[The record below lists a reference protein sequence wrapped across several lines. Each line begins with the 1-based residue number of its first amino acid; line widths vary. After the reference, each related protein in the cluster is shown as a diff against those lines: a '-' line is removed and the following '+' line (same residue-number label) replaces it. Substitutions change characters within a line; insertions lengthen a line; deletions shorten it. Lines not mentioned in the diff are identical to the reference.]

1 MCLCNNNEPDFPH
14 NTIISSPIIARR
26 KQWKELWRKLLLKI
40 SLAQIRLI
48 LINFRCYFR
57 LLSEMTYHASIVGY
71 NFRACFLYS
80 NIEAQ
85 NVFFKPK
92 LEGLYTLLIHPFY
105 TVENQFLPKIFK
117 WGARAQFLIFFEI
130 FNGECLEID

>member
-1 MCLCNNNEPDFPH
+1 MCLCNNNEPDFPL
-14 NTIISSPIIARR
+14 NMIILSPIIARR
-26 KQWKELWRKLLLKI
+26 KQWKELWRKLLLEI
-40 SLAQIRLI
+40 SLAQIRLS

-57 LLSEMTYHASIVGY
+57 LLSEMIYHASIVGY

-85 NVFFKPK
+85 NISESLSWKG
-92 LEGLYTLLIHPFY
+92 LLYTSNNPFY

-117 WGARAQFLIFFEI
+117 WGARTQFLIFFEI
-130 FNGECLEID
+130 FNGKCLEID